1 MKTISSFTFD
11 NNFNYSFNSIKES
24 LKRKETK
31 VFALVSH
38 WAAGLVVDIFT
49 FIVLVLSTQ
58 YLLSLAVLA
67 LIAYHTYAVVGTVQ
81 ELF

>member
-1 MKTISSFTFD
+1 MKTISNFTFD
-11 NNFNYSFNSIKES
+11 NNFNYSFSSIKES

-49 FIVLVLSTQ
+49 FIVLVLSAQ
-58 YLLSLAVLA
+58 YFLSLAVLF
-67 LIAYHTYAVVGTVQ
+67 LIVYYTYAVVGTVQ
-81 ELF
+81 ELI

>member
-1 MKTISSFTFD
+1 MKTISNFTFN
-11 NNFNYSFNSIKES
+11 NNFNYSFSSIKKS

-49 FIVLVLSTQ
+49 FTVLLFSTQ
-58 YLLSLAVLA
+58 YLLSLAVLC
-67 LIAYHTYAVVGTVQ
+67 LIAYHTYAVIGTVQ
-81 ELF
+81 ELI

>member
-1 MKTISSFTFD
+1 MKTLTNCTID
-11 NNFNYSFNSIKES
+11 NNFNYSFSSIKES

-49 FIVLVLSTQ
+49 FIVLILSTQ

-81 ELF
+81 ELI

>member
-1 MKTISSFTFD
+1 MKTISSFTFN

>member
-1 MKTISSFTFD
+1 MKTITNFTFD
-11 NNFNYSFNSIKES
+11 NNFNYSFASIKES

-31 VFALVSH
+31 VFALLSH

-49 FIVLVLSTQ
+49 FIVLILSTQ

-81 ELF
+81 ELI